1 MARPNKY
8 PCFDDYYEAKD
19 YAIDHGMAVHRAG
32 GKYYI
37 HPKDE
42 VITTHNKYQFS
53 VRKYVIIAQQLG
65 YPPDIIE
72 ELSKSKNETEAENIM
87 AKARH
92 IL

>member
-19 YAIDHGMAVHRAG
+19 YAIDHG
-32 GKYYI
+32 I
-37 HPKDE
+37 C
-42 VITTHNKYQFS
+42 
-53 VRKYVIIAQQLG
+53 YVIIAQQLC

-72 ELSKSKNETEAENIM
+72 ELSNAKTETEAEIIM